1 MGEYT
6 PEFEGTKIAVCDGI
20 ADNVM
25 YAGEKS
31 NLFFGTSLNSDLSEI
46 KILDME
52 NLDGSNNVRMVAKWT
67 AGVQTG
73 VASDF
78 TYQS

>member
-1 MGEYT
+1 
-6 PEFEGTKIAVCDGI
+6 
-20 ADNVM
+20 
-25 YAGEKS
+25 
-31 NLFFGTSLNSDLSEI
+31 
-46 KILDME
+46 
-52 NLDGSNNVRMVAKWT
+52 LDGSNNVRMVAKWT